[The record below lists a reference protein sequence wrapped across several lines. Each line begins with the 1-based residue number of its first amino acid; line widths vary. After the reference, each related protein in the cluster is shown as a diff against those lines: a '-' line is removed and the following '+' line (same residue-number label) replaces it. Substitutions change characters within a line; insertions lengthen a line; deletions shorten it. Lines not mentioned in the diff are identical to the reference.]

1 MLIFDV
7 RTSCMKP
14 DLHVSIIVNA
24 IDCGD
29 ELESELEEGFRARLA
44 DYFKAHPE
52 GREIPEEDLPE
63 PFNCSKQQILKSEAQ
78 PLPSDHTISNS
89 KLAVE
94 TLVDAVDDRLPVVA
108 FHVSQSFQ
116 KRFSRKTFS
125 KAQEVVEKCS
135 KVSLQSTKFQVAELY
150 GGKSVDS
157 DKTTSAPIQNQTK
170 VLAKPASHK

>member
-1 MLIFDV
+1 
-7 RTSCMKP
+7 MKP

-44 DYFKAHPE
+44 DYFKTHPE
-52 GREIPEEDLPE
+52 CFQGREIPEEDLPE
-63 PFNCSKQQILKSEAQ
+63 PFIRSKQQILKSEAQ

-135 KVSLQSTKFQVAELY
+135 KVSLQSTNFQVAELY
-150 GGKSVDS
+150 GGKSVYS